1 MKKILFLI
9 LLIFSFNVKADMNTS
24 YITIEKN
31 EDISE
36 VYYSPN
42 IKEIHIKNMIID
54 DISFIN
60 NLDKLEK
67 LNIFYSKINLTN
79 FDNKNL
85 RELNIISSYIV
96 NDDMSK
102 LKNSKVRK
110 IDLDGSYIT
119 SIFTL
124 KNIETLEELS
134 LNSISNLRSLEPIIS
149 LPNLKKLN
157 FVGSEELVNGRV
169 INYMME
175 KNIIGETYDSSKYG
189 YLNNGLNYKLNEII
203 NDLNLDGLDDLEKI
217 RKITLYVTNL
227 ISYDDACGV
236 YNKCT
241 KKDSDF
247 NLILSSLSGK
257 GICYNYAIL
266 TNKLLNKIGIK
277 SYLVSGV
284 NRNNI
289 THEWLNVYL
298 DGIWYG
304 LDPTWIDTY
313 SGLERT
319 LKNTGKSR
327 FFMSNLDTDKSFSNV
342 RKADVYPSKIV
353 DPNAVIIDKEE
364 EKEVIEKPV
373 ITENNDDTYHI
384 LFLISIS
391 ILLIFSIVIIIKHF
405 IKRY

>member
-189 YLNNGLNYKLNEII
+189 YLNNGY
-203 NDLNLDGLDDLEKI
+203 
-217 RKITLYVTNL
+217 
-227 ISYDDACGV
+227 
-236 YNKCT
+236 
-241 KKDSDF
+241 
-247 NLILSSLSGK
+247 LILSSLSGK

-353 DPNAVIIDKEE
+353 DPNAIIIDKEE
-364 EKEVIEKPV
+364 EKEVIEEPV